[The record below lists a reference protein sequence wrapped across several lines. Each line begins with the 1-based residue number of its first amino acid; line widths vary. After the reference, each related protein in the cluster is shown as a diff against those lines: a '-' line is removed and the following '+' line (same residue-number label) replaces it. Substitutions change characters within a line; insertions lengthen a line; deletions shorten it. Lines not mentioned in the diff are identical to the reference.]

1 MHANQTFMTD
11 TSDSALVAQVLSGR
25 RDAFGTL
32 VERYQ
37 DQMLGYV
44 KYMGIGEAEA
54 CDVVQDAFVRAFRH
68 LGRCGEPDR
77 FAGWLFK
84 IVSNLCRT
92 AGSRNSRRRSESLEP
107 HGSTLVSELP
117 GPDEQMEANWA
128 KERVRAALDTVPSDQ
143 REALVLMYLQGHSV
157 KEIEEL
163 TGASPSAIKMRLKR
177 GREALKRELEPLFSE
192 VHES

>member
-1 MHANQTFMTD
+1 MTD
-11 TSDSALVAQVLSGR
+11 TSDSALVARVLSGH

-37 DQMLGYV
+37 DEMLGYV
-44 KYMGIGEAEA
+44 KYMGFGEADA

-107 HGSTLVSELP
+107 HRSTLASELP
-117 GPDEQMEANWA
+117 GPDDEMATNWT

-143 REALVLMYLQGHSV
+143 REALVLMYLHGRSV

-163 TGASPSAIKMRLKR
+163 TGASRSAVKMRLKR
-177 GREALKRELEPLFSE
+177 GREALKRQLEPLFSE
-192 VHES
+192 MQES

>member
-1 MHANQTFMTD
+1 MTD
-11 TSDSALVAQVLSGR
+11 TSDSALIAQVLSGH

-37 DQMLGYV
+37 DQMLTYV
-44 KYMGIGEAEA
+44 KHMGFGEAEA
-54 CDVVQDAFVRAFRH
+54 CDLVQDAFVRAFRH

-77 FAGWLFK
+77 LAGWLFK

-92 AGSRNSRRRSESLEP
+92 AGSRNLRRRSESLEP
-107 HGSTLVSELP
+107 HRSTLASELP
-117 GPDEQMEANWA
+117 GPDDQMEANLV
-128 KERVRAALDTVPSDQ
+128 KERVRVALDTVPSDQ

-163 TGASPSAIKMRLKR
+163 TGASRSAIKMRLKR

-192 VHES
+192 VHQS

>member
-1 MHANQTFMTD
+1 MTD
-11 TSDSALVAQVLSGR
+11 TSDSVLVAQVLAGHR
-25 RDAFGTL
+25 NVFGTL

-44 KYMGIGEAEA
+44 KHMGFGEAEA

-68 LGRCGEPDR
+68 LGRCGDPDR
-77 FAGWLFK
+77 FDGWMFK

-92 AGSRNSRRRSESLEP
+92 VGSRNSRRRSESLEQ
-107 HGSTLVSELP
+107 HRSTLASELP
-117 GPDEQMEANWA
+117 GPDDEMATNWTR
-128 KERVRAALDTVPSDQ
+128 ERVRAALDTVPSDQ
-143 REALVLMYLQGHSV
+143 REALVLMYLHGRSV

-163 TGASPSAIKMRLKR
+163 TGASRSAIKMRLKR
-177 GREALKRELEPLFSE
+177 GREALKRELEPLFAE